1 MRRLLQGPLTFIGA
15 FRRSRGGASFV
26 EFSLVA
32 PFLVLL
38 TLGIIDFGRMMW
50 TSTTIEHVAREAARY
65 AALHGAGAKVEATV
79 ASTQTYA
86 TDRAAGLHAS
96 DMTVG
101 VTYQGGSNASGSSV
115 TVDVTYDF
123 NLMLSAILGFDPIE
137 LDSSSTFI
145 IL

>member
-1 MRRLLQGPLTFIGA
+1 MRRFLQRPRQFLGSL
-15 FRRSRGGASFV
+15 RRSRDGASFV

-38 TLGIIDFGRMMW
+38 TLGIVDFGRVMW

-65 AALHGAGAKVEATV
+65 AALHGAGAKVEATA

-86 TDRAAGLHAS
+86 TDRATGLKAS
-96 DMTVG
+96 DMQVG
-101 VTYQGGSNASGSSV
+101 VTYLGGSNASGSSV
-115 TVDVTYDF
+115 TVSVTYDF
-123 NLMLSAILGFDPIE
+123 NLMLAAILGFDPIQ
-137 LDSSSTFI
+137 LDSESTFI